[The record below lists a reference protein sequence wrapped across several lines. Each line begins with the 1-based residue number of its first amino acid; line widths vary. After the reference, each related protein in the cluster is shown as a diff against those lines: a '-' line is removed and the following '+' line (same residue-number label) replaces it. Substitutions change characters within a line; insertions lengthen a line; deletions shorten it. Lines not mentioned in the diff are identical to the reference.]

1 MTAARTPTRALA
13 ALALAVT
20 LVAALTPA
28 AAQEAAPSLEV
39 VLTGISTVVGP
50 RAPLDYQVT
59 VRNRGQEPVR
69 DLLVQARLGSQVDTR
84 SELATVLAIP
94 AGDVGG

>member
-28 AAQEAAPSLEV
+28 ASSP
-39 VLTGISTVVGP
+39 TCGRNWSTCW
-50 RAPLDYQVT
+50 
-59 VRNRGQEPVR
+59 
-69 DLLVQARLGSQVDTR
+69 
-84 SELATVLAIP
+84 LATAAAGVASRLASSERVSTCGP
-94 AGDVGG
+94 SRAWTSRSRTGSWPRLRTVTW